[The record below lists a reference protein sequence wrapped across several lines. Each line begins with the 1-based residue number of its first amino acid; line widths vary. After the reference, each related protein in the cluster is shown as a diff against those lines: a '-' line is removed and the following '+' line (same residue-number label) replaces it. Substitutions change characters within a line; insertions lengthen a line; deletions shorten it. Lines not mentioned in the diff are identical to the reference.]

1 MGRGGDAVTEHE
13 LSGGPAPP
21 NLDEIRAV
29 LARAGGGDRSA
40 LPRLRALLD
49 ETELWRQL
57 GDLAAHAELTWI
69 RHVSGTDLAMRE
81 MMARKVCALKAEL
94 GGPVTSALERLL
106 IDRIAINWLMVSHA
120 DLEAAGTKDG
130 DPRRADMV
138 LKRQTQAMQ
147 RYATAIKALA
157 TIRRLLP
164 TTTSTTGAGPAARP
178 TEAGTQEDEVG
189 PESRR
194 PKPGTAEAATLTD
207 DRDPA
212 KGPHVALPKLD
223 RDDRERD
230 G

>member
-1 MGRGGDAVTEHE
+1 MNEHE
-13 LSGGPAPP
+13 PSGGPAAPD
-21 NLDEIRAV
+21 LAEIRAV
-29 LARAGGGDRSA
+29 LARAGGGDQAA

-49 ETELWRQL
+49 ETQLWRQL

-81 MMARKVCALKAEL
+81 MMARKVGALKAEL

-130 DPRRADMV
+130 DPRRADLAM
-138 LKRQTQAMQ
+138 KRQTQAMQ

-157 TIRRLLP
+157 AIRRLLP
-164 TTTSTTGAGPAARP
+164 TTTSTTGAGPAAGP
-178 TEAGTQEDEVG
+178 AEAGTQEDEAG
-189 PESRR
+189 PKSRR
-194 PKPGTAEAATLTD
+194 PKPGTAKAATVRD
-207 DRDPA
+207 EGDPA
-212 KGPHVALPKLD
+212 KGANAALLKLD